1 MDLKEEAAIGSQIDI
16 HWYYVSKARMLATH
30 IARLMPGRK
39 ALHVMDV
46 GAGAGWFSKWLLRN
60 DLAARATC
68 IDPGYEIER
77 EEKIEGRPL
86 AFRRSAT
93 AADSADVDL
102 VLMMDVL
109 EHVDDDAALLSDYLS
124 VVQNGVPVFVTVPA
138 FQFLWSTHDVFLEH
152 RRRYSLS
159 LLEDTITRAGG
170 DATDMHYYFGAI
182 FPLAATVRLMQRGG
196 DATSS
201 DMKPAPTIVNAALK
215 AVCSAERSV
224 MRLNRLAG
232 LSAVGICRR

>member
-1 MDLKEEAAIGSQIDI
+1 MDLKEEAAIGSQIDT

-30 IARLMPGRK
+30 IARLMPSRK
-39 ALHVMDV
+39 ALHVLDV
-46 GAGAGWFSKWLLRN
+46 GAGAGWFSKWLLSN

-68 IDPGYEIER
+68 IDPGYDIDRDEEIA
-77 EEKIEGRPL
+77 GRPL

-93 AADSADVDL
+93 AADSTDVDL

-109 EHVDDDAALLSDYLS
+109 EHVDDDAALLSEYLS
-124 VVQNGVPVFVTVPA
+124 VVQDRVPVFITVPA
-138 FQFLWSTHDVFLEH
+138 FQFLWSSHDIFLEH
-152 RRRYSLS
+152 RRRYTLR
-159 LLEDTITRAGG
+159 LLEDTINRAGG
-170 DATDMHYYFGAI
+170 DTMDKHYYFGAI

-201 DMKPAPTIVNAALK
+201 DMKPVPTAVNATLK
-215 AVCSAERSV
+215 ATCSAERSV
-224 MRLNRLAG
+224 MRFNQLAG